1 MNLYPD
7 AKPKRLVLPS
17 NFPGMPRY
25 PVVPLNVVHTD
36 IGENNMIRFDLSAL
50 LAAVLIASSCASAAA
65 AYPERPIRYVMGSA
79 AGGGPDVAVRIVM
92 AELGRQIGQ
101 QIIIENR
108 PGASGTI
115 GTDVIAKA
123 TPDGYTIG
131 HGNIQTMAI
140 SRSVL
145 PRLPYNIDRDFQP
158 VVHMY
163 GTPNLLASSLSLP
176 VQSVQDLIA
185 YAKKNPDKLL
195 YASTG
200 NGSSV
205 HVGMEL
211 FKLLTGTQIVHVP
224 FKAAVVA
231 IVDLTAGRVHLMAD
245 NINSIGPHVKAGR
258 LRGLGVT
265 SAKRVPAF
273 AELPTIAEAGVP
285 GFDVSA
291 WAGVIV
297 PAGVPKAIV
306 ARLNAEVNK
315 VLAAPAVAEKLPELG
330 LIVAGGTP
338 QQFAEHIKRETARW
352 ADVVKR
358 AGVKMD

>member
-1 MNLYPD
+1 MNF
-7 AKPKRLVLPS
+7 R
-17 NFPGMPRY
+17 G
-25 PVVPLNVVHTD
+25 
-36 IGENNMIRFDLSAL
+36 L
-50 LAAVLIASSCASAAA
+50 LAIAGAFMSMTSAPLWAAA
-65 AYPERPIRYVMGSA
+65 AWPERPLRYVLGSA
-79 AGGGPDVAVRIVM
+79 PGGGPDVAARIVM
-92 AELGRQIGQ
+92 AELGRQLGQ
-101 QIIIENR
+101 QIVIENR

-115 GTDVIAKA
+115 GTDIIARA

-131 HGNIQTMAI
+131 HGNIQTLAI
-140 SRSVL
+140 TRSVL
-145 PRLPYNIDRDFQP
+145 PRLPYDIDRDLRP

-163 GTPNLLASSLSLP
+163 GTPNLLAINSSIP
-176 VQSVQDLIA
+176 AQSVQELIA

-200 NGSSV
+200 SGSSI

-211 FKLLTGTQIVHVP
+211 FKLMTGTRMVHVP
-224 FKAAVVA
+224 YKAATVA
-231 IVDLTAGRVHLMAD
+231 IADLTAGRVHLMAD

-265 SAKRVPAF
+265 SATRVPAF
-273 AELPTIAEAGVP
+273 PDLPTIAEAGVP
-285 GFDVSA
+285 GFDVAA

-297 PAGVPKAIV
+297 PAGVPRAIV

-315 VLAAPAVAEKLPELG
+315 ALKAPAVADRLPALG

-338 QQFAEHIKRETARW
+338 EQFAAHIRKESARW

-358 AGVKMD
+358 SGAKLE